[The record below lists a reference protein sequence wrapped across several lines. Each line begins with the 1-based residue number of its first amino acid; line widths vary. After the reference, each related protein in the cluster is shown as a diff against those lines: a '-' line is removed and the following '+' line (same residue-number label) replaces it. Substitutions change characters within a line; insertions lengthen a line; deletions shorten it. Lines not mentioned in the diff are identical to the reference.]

1 MNRTLVHLFTPT
13 LMAICICLLGASVG
27 AWLAVPAAH
36 CLAATTQLEQ
46 SLDAYPYGC
55 YGELRYDA
63 LQQNAPSCIPDVV
76 RQAKGDRK

>member
-13 LMAICICLLGASVG
+13 LMAICICLLGASFG

-46 SLDAYPYGC
+46 QVDAYPYGC
-55 YGELRYDA
+55 YGAQRYVA
-63 LQQNAPSCIPDVV
+63 MQRGEPSCTPDVA
-76 RQAKGDRK
+76 RQGKGDRK